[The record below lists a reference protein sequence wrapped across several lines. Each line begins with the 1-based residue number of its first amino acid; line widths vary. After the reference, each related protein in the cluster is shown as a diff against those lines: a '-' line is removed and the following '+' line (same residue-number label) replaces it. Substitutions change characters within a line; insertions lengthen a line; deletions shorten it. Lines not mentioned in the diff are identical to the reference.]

1 MNTRDPNPNPLPA
14 EPVLGPV
21 SRTGIPVPT
30 SVDASAVNPERIGKP
45 GEYPFTRGIFPD
57 GYQGRLWTI
66 RQYSGF
72 GTAEESNERYKFL
85 LDQGQ
90 TGLSVALDL
99 PTQCGLDPT
108 HPMAKPEIGK
118 VGVSLSNLSEA
129 EILFKDLDLGKIST
143 SFTINGTAAI
153 IYAMYLAVADKQGVP
168 RSKLT
173 GTIQN
178 DILKEYV
185 ARGTWIF
192 PVRPSMR
199 LIADSILYSNDV
211 TPRFNPISIAGAHV
225 RDAGATAAE
234 EMAYTLANGLAYVDE
249 LQRRGGD
256 VEKFA
261 KRLSFFFYV
270 HMDFFDEIAKFRAGR
285 RLWARFMKERYAVQ
299 DPKAQHFR
307 FGVVCG
313 GSSLVAPQ
321 PYNNA
326 VRVAVETMAAVFGGA
341 QSIFTC
347 AFDEAFQI
355 PTEFSAELAVR
366 TQQMIAFEI
375 GHRPHGRPARR
386 QLLPGAAHRP
396 HGGND
401 RQGDGRDRRLRRRGP
416 GHRGRLDPAAAGRT
430 RPGAQARH
438 RFGQGAHRRPELL
451 PQGRREDRRR
461 RRLQARPDGG
471 PARAGEIREGAGHAQ
486 PDGGRCLARQARR
499 GRGQGQ
505 RERDALP
512 GGVLPRLRHGGGD
525 GGLPEEGMGRIQ
537 GTGESMNETKT
548 ARPLAGKR
556 ILVGK
561 PGLDGHDIGAK
572 IVALTLR
579 DAGAEVIYTGLRRS
593 PAQIAQVAVDE
604 GVDAV
609 GLSILSGSH
618 KELVKDVIAELRER
632 RANGIKVFVGG
643 TIPGEDH
650 AELRDLGVSA
660 VFTADMLLDERGAR
674 NWRRH

>member
-1 MNTRDPNPNPLPA
+1 MNKREKPITAR
-14 EPVLGPV
+14 EPVMTSV
-21 SRTGIPVPT
+21 SRSGIAVPA
-30 SVDASAVNPERIGKP
+30 SVDASAVHPENIGRP

-57 GYQGRLWTI
+57 GYNGRLWTI

-85 LDQGQ
+85 LAQGQ

-99 PTQCGLDPT
+99 PTQCGYDPT
-108 HPMAKPEIGK
+108 HPMARPEIGK

-129 EILFKDLDLGKIST
+129 EILFEGLDLSKIST

-168 RSKLT
+168 REKLT

-211 TPRFNPISIAGAHV
+211 SPRFNAISIAGAHV

-234 EMAYTLANGLAYVDE
+234 EMAYTLANGLAYVEE
-249 LQRRGGD
+249 LRKRGGD

-285 RLWARFMKERYAVQ
+285 RLWARLMKERYGVK

-321 PYNNA
+321 PYNNV

-347 AFDEAFQI
+347 AMDEAFQI

-366 TQQMIAFEI
+366 TQQILAFESGI
-375 GHRPHGRPARR
+375 GRTVDPLGGSYFLEQHTDRMEEMITKVMSEIDAYGGVIPAIEDGWM
-386 QLLPGAAHRP
+386 QL
-396 HGGND
+396 
-401 RQGDGRDRRLRRRGP
+401 RLAERGLERKLDTDA
-416 GHRGRLDPAAAGRT
+416 GKNVIVGQNFFKKENEQRGVREVFTLDPTVAQRALEKFQRVLDTRQSSAVDVALAKLSAAA
-430 RPGAQARH
+430 AKD
-438 RFGQGAHRRPELL
+438 
-451 PQGRREDRRR
+451 RENLMPYLVDCCH
-461 RRLQARPDGG
+461 AY
-471 PARAGEIREGAGHAQ
+471 ATVGEMVS
-486 PDGGRCLARQARR
+486 
-499 GRGQGQ
+499 
-505 RERDALP
+505 
-512 GGVLPRLRHGGGD
+512 VLKN
-525 GGLPEEGMGRIQ
+525 Q
-537 GTGESMNETKT
+537 WGEF
-548 ARPLAGKR
+548 
-556 ILVGK
+556 
-561 PGLDGHDIGAK
+561 
-572 IVALTLR
+572 
-579 DAGAEVIYTGLRRS
+579 
-593 PAQIAQVAVDE
+593 
-604 GVDAV
+604 
-609 GLSILSGSH
+609 
-618 KELVKDVIAELRER
+618 KEPVNL
-632 RANGIKVFVGG
+632 
-643 TIPGEDH
+643 
-650 AELRDLGVSA
+650 
-660 VFTADMLLDERGAR
+660 
-674 NWRRH
+674 

>member
-1 MNTRDPNPNPLPA
+1 MNSRDPLAATPA
-14 EPVLGPV
+14 DVLDEPELGAV
-21 SRTGIPVPT
+21 SRSGIAVPAA
-30 SVDASAVNPERIGKP
+30 VQADAVQPERIGRP
-45 GEYPFTRGIFPD
+45 GEYPFTRGIFAD

-85 LDQGQ
+85 LAQGQ

-99 PTQCGLDPT
+99 PTQCGYDPT
-108 HPMAKPEIGK
+108 HPMARPEIGK

-129 EILFKDLDLGKIST
+129 EILFKDLDLAKIST

-168 RSKLT
+168 RAKLT

-249 LQRRGGD
+249 LRQRGGD

-285 RLWARFMKERYAVQ
+285 RLWARFMKERYGAQ
-299 DPKAQHFR
+299 DAKAQHFR

-321 PYNNA
+321 PYNNV
-326 VRVAVETMAAVFGGA
+326 VRVAVETMAAVLGGA

-366 TQQMIAFEI
+366 TQQMIAYESGIGRTVDPLGGSYFLEQHTDRMEEMILKVMGEI
-375 GHRPHGRPARR
+375 DAYGGVVRAIEDGWIQLRLAERGLERKLDTDAGRNVIVGQNHFKKADETI
-386 QLLPGAAHRP
+386 GV
-396 HGGND
+396 GEVFK
-401 RQGDGRDRRLRRRGP
+401 
-416 GHRGRLDPAAAGRT
+416 LDPTVAQRALEKFQRVLDTRSQAGVDTALARLTAAA
-430 RPGAQARH
+430 AKD
-438 RFGQGAHRRPELL
+438 
-451 PQGRREDRRR
+451 RENVMPYLVDCCH
-461 RRLQARPDGG
+461 AY
-471 PARAGEIREGAGHAQ
+471 ATVGEMVA
-486 PDGGRCLARQARR
+486 CLKQ
-499 GRGQGQ
+499 QW
-505 RERDALP
+505 
-512 GGVLPRLRHGGGD
+512 
-525 GGLPEEGMGRIQ
+525 
-537 GTGESMNETKT
+537 GEF
-548 ARPLAGKR
+548 
-556 ILVGK
+556 
-561 PGLDGHDIGAK
+561 
-572 IVALTLR
+572 
-579 DAGAEVIYTGLRRS
+579 
-593 PAQIAQVAVDE
+593 
-604 GVDAV
+604 
-609 GLSILSGSH
+609 
-618 KELVKDVIAELRER
+618 KEPVNL
-632 RANGIKVFVGG
+632 
-643 TIPGEDH
+643 
-650 AELRDLGVSA
+650 
-660 VFTADMLLDERGAR
+660 
-674 NWRRH
+674 

>member
-1 MNTRDPNPNPLPA
+1 MNKREKPITAR
-14 EPVLGPV
+14 EPVMTAV
-21 SRTGIPVPT
+21 SRSGIAVPA
-30 SVDASAVNPERIGKP
+30 SVDASAVHPENIGQP

-57 GYQGRLWTI
+57 GYNGRLWTI

-85 LDQGQ
+85 LAQGQ

-99 PTQCGLDPT
+99 PTQCGYDPT
-108 HPMAKPEIGK
+108 HPMARPEIGK

-129 EILFKDLDLGKIST
+129 EILFEGLDLSKIST

-168 RSKLT
+168 REKLT

-211 TPRFNPISIAGAHV
+211 SPRFNAISIAGAHV

-234 EMAYTLANGLAYVDE
+234 EMAYTLANGLAYVEE
-249 LQRRGGD
+249 LRKRGGD

-285 RLWARFMKERYAVQ
+285 RLWARLMKERYGVK

-321 PYNNA
+321 PYNNV

-347 AFDEAFQI
+347 AMDEAFQI

-366 TQQMIAFEI
+366 TQQILAFESGI
-375 GHRPHGRPARR
+375 GRTVDPLGGSYFLEQHTDRMEEMITKVMSEIDAYGGVIPAIEDGWM
-386 QLLPGAAHRP
+386 QL
-396 HGGND
+396 
-401 RQGDGRDRRLRRRGP
+401 RLAERGLERKLDTDA
-416 GHRGRLDPAAAGRT
+416 GKNVIVGQNFFKKENEQIGVRELFTLDPTVAQRALEKFQRVLDTRQSSAVDVALAKLSAAA
-430 RPGAQARH
+430 AKD
-438 RFGQGAHRRPELL
+438 
-451 PQGRREDRRR
+451 RENLMPYLVDCCH
-461 RRLQARPDGG
+461 AY
-471 PARAGEIREGAGHAQ
+471 ATVGEMVS
-486 PDGGRCLARQARR
+486 
-499 GRGQGQ
+499 
-505 RERDALP
+505 
-512 GGVLPRLRHGGGD
+512 VLKN
-525 GGLPEEGMGRIQ
+525 Q
-537 GTGESMNETKT
+537 WGEF
-548 ARPLAGKR
+548 
-556 ILVGK
+556 
-561 PGLDGHDIGAK
+561 
-572 IVALTLR
+572 
-579 DAGAEVIYTGLRRS
+579 
-593 PAQIAQVAVDE
+593 
-604 GVDAV
+604 
-609 GLSILSGSH
+609 
-618 KELVKDVIAELRER
+618 KEPVNL
-632 RANGIKVFVGG
+632 
-643 TIPGEDH
+643 
-650 AELRDLGVSA
+650 
-660 VFTADMLLDERGAR
+660 
-674 NWRRH
+674 

>member
-1 MNTRDPNPNPLPA
+1 MNANTPDLRQLA
-14 EPVLGPV
+14 EPELGTV
-21 SRTGIPVPT
+21 SRSGIPVPT
-30 SVDASAVNPERIGKP
+30 CVPAEAVNQDGIGKP

-85 LDQGQ
+85 LDRGQ

-99 PTQCGLDPT
+99 PTQCGYDPV

-129 EILFKDLDLGKIST
+129 EILFQDLDLSRIST

-199 LIADSILYSNDV
+199 LVADSILYSNEV
-211 TPRFNPISIAGAHV
+211 SPRFNPISIAGAHV

-234 EMAYTLANGLAYVDE
+234 EMAYTLANGLAYVEE
-249 LQRRGGD
+249 LRRRGGD

-270 HMDFFDEIAKFRAGR
+270 HMDFFDEVAKFRAGR
-285 RLWARFMKERYAVQ
+285 RIWARLMKERYGAQ

-321 PYNNA
+321 PYNNV
-326 VRVAVETMAAVFGGA
+326 VRVAVETMAAVMGGA

-347 AFDEAFQI
+347 ALDEAFQI

-366 TQQMIAFEI
+366 TQQIIAYESGIGRTVDPLGGSYFVEHHTDRMEEMILKVMAEIDEYGGVIPAIEDGWIQLRLAERGLERKLDTDSGKNVIVGQNFFSNPDEEI
-375 GHRPHGRPARR
+375 GVGEVFS
-386 QLLPGAAHRP
+386 
-396 HGGND
+396 
-401 RQGDGRDRRLRRRGP
+401 
-416 GHRGRLDPAAAGRT
+416 LDPAIAERVMEKYERLMDT
-430 RPGAQARH
+430 RNQ
-438 RFGQGAHRRPELL
+438 
-451 PQGRREDRRR
+451 
-461 RRLQARPDGG
+461 
-471 PARAGEIREGAGHAQ
+471 
-486 PDGGRCLARQARR
+486 
-499 GRGQGQ
+499 
-505 RERDALP
+505 
-512 GGVLPRLRHGGGD
+512 
-525 GGLPEEGMGRIQ
+525 
-537 GTGESMNETKT
+537 
-548 ARPLAGKR
+548 
-556 ILVGK
+556 
-561 PGLDGHDIGAK
+561 
-572 IVALTLR
+572 
-579 DAGAEVIYTGLRRS
+579 AEVDAALNRL
-593 PAQIAQVAVDE
+593 AAAAAKDDE
-604 GVDAV
+604 NIMPYLVECCHAYATV
-609 GLSILSGSH
+609 GEMVSRLKQQWGEF
-618 KELVKDVIAELRER
+618 KEPVNL
-632 RANGIKVFVGG
+632 
-643 TIPGEDH
+643 
-650 AELRDLGVSA
+650 
-660 VFTADMLLDERGAR
+660 
-674 NWRRH
+674 

>member
-1 MNTRDPNPNPLPA
+1 MNITEKTSA
-14 EPVLGPV
+14 TSEPVMTSV
-21 SRTGIPVPT
+21 SRSGIPVPA
-30 SVDASAVNPERIGKP
+30 SVDTGAVHPENIGKP

-57 GYQGRLWTI
+57 GYNGRLWTI

-85 LDQGQ
+85 LAQGQ

-99 PTQCGLDPT
+99 PTQCGYDPT
-108 HPMAKPEIGK
+108 HPMARPEIGK

-129 EILFKDLDLGKIST
+129 EILFQGLDLSKIST

-168 RSKLT
+168 REKLT

-192 PVRPSMR
+192 PVRPSLR

-211 TPRFNPISIAGAHV
+211 SPRFNAISIAGAHV

-249 LQRRGGD
+249 LRRRGGD

-285 RLWARFMKERYAVQ
+285 RLWARLMKERYDVK

-321 PYNNA
+321 PYNNV

-347 AFDEAFQI
+347 AMDEAFQI

-366 TQQMIAFEI
+366 TQQILAYESGIGRTVDPLGGSYFLEQHTDRMEEMIIKVMSEI
-375 GHRPHGRPARR
+375 DTYGGVIPAIEDGWM
-386 QLLPGAAHRP
+386 QLRLAERGLERK
-396 HGGND
+396 
-401 RQGDGRDRRLRRRGP
+401 RDTDAGKNVIIGQNFFKKENEDIGVRELFT
-416 GHRGRLDPAAAGRT
+416 LDPTVAKRALEKFQRVLDTRQQSAVDAALAKLSVAAAN
-430 RPGAQARH
+430 
-438 RFGQGAHRRPELL
+438 
-451 PQGRREDRRR
+451 
-461 RRLQARPDGG
+461 DGENVM
-471 PARAGEIREGAGHAQ
+471 PYLVDCCHAYATVGEMVSCMKNQ
-486 PDGGRCLARQARR
+486 W
-499 GRGQGQ
+499 
-505 RERDALP
+505 
-512 GGVLPRLRHGGGD
+512 
-525 GGLPEEGMGRIQ
+525 
-537 GTGESMNETKT
+537 GEF
-548 ARPLAGKR
+548 
-556 ILVGK
+556 
-561 PGLDGHDIGAK
+561 
-572 IVALTLR
+572 
-579 DAGAEVIYTGLRRS
+579 
-593 PAQIAQVAVDE
+593 
-604 GVDAV
+604 
-609 GLSILSGSH
+609 
-618 KELVKDVIAELRER
+618 KEPVNL
-632 RANGIKVFVGG
+632 
-643 TIPGEDH
+643 
-650 AELRDLGVSA
+650 
-660 VFTADMLLDERGAR
+660 
-674 NWRRH
+674 

>member
-1 MNTRDPNPNPLPA
+1 MNDARMPLPP
-14 EPVLGPV
+14 EVRPVNRSGV
-21 SRTGIPVPT
+21 EVPT
-30 SVDASAVNPERIGKP
+30 SVDASVVDPSRIGKP

-66 RQYSGF
+66 RQYAGF

-85 LDQGQ
+85 LSKGQ

-108 HPMAKPEIGK
+108 HPMARPEIGK

-129 EILFKDLDLGKIST
+129 EILFEGLDLSRIST

-153 IYAMYLAVADKQGVP
+153 VYAMYLAVADKQNVP
-168 RSKLT
+168 RAKLT

-211 TPRFNPISIAGAHV
+211 SPRFNPISIAGAHV

-249 LQRRGGD
+249 LRSRGGD

-270 HMDFFDEIAKFRAGR
+270 HMDFFEEIAKFRAGR
-285 RLWARFMKERYAVQ
+285 RLWATLMKERYGVQ

-321 PYNNA
+321 PYNNVA
-326 VRVAVETMAAVFGGA
+326 RVAVETMAAVLGGA

-366 TQQMIAFEI
+366 TQQIIAYESGIARTVDPLGGSYFLEQ
-375 GHRPHGRPARR
+375 HTDRMEGR
-386 QLLPGAAHRP
+386 
-396 HGGND
+396 
-401 RQGDGRDRRLRRRGP
+401 
-416 GHRGRLDPAAAGRT
+416 
-430 RPGAQARH
+430 
-438 RFGQGAHRRPELL
+438 
-451 PQGRREDRRR
+451 
-461 RRLQARPDGG
+461 
-471 PARAGEIREGAGHAQ
+471 IREVMDEMEAY
-486 PDGGRCLARQARR
+486 
-499 GRGQGQ
+499 
-505 RERDALP
+505 
-512 GGVLPRLRHGGGD
+512 GGVIKAIEDGWIQLRLAER
-525 GGLPEEGMGRIQ
+525 GLER
-537 GTGESMNETKT
+537 K
-548 ARPLAGKR
+548 
-556 ILVGK
+556 
-561 PGLDGHDIGAK
+561 LD
-572 IVALTLR
+572 T
-579 DAGAEVIYTGLRRS
+579 DAGASVIVGQNHFRKDGEEIRVGEVFSLDATV
-593 PAQIAQVAVDE
+593 AQRALEKYQRVLDTRDNAAVEATLARLSTAAANDRE
-604 GVDAV
+604 NVMPYLVDCCHAYATV
-609 GLSILSGSH
+609 GEMVSSLKRQWGEF
-618 KELVKDVIAELRER
+618 KEPVNL
-632 RANGIKVFVGG
+632 
-643 TIPGEDH
+643 
-650 AELRDLGVSA
+650 
-660 VFTADMLLDERGAR
+660 
-674 NWRRH
+674 

>member
-1 MNTRDPNPNPLPA
+1 MNSRDALGAQPV
-14 EPVLGPV
+14 EPSV
-21 SRTGIPVPT
+21 SSINRSGIEVPT
-30 SVDASAVNPERIGKP
+30 SVAASAVLPENIGAP

-85 LDQGQ
+85 LAKGQ

-99 PTQCGLDPT
+99 PTQCGFDPN
-108 HPMAKPEIGK
+108 HPMARPEIGK

-129 EILFKDLDLGKIST
+129 EILFEGIDLSKIST

-153 IYAMYLAVADKQGVP
+153 IYAMYLAVADKQNVP
-168 RSKLT
+168 RANLT

-211 TPRFNPISIAGAHV
+211 SPRFNPISIAGAHV

-249 LQRRGGD
+249 LRARGGD

-270 HMDFFDEIAKFRAGR
+270 HMDFFEEIAKFRAGR
-285 RLWARFMKERYAVQ
+285 RLWARLMKERFGAQ

-321 PYNNA
+321 PYNNV
-326 VRVAVETMAAVFGGA
+326 VRVAVETMAAVLGGA

-355 PTEFSAELAVR
+355 PTENSAELALR
-366 TQQMIAFEI
+366 TQQIIAYESGLARTVDPLGGSYFLEQHTDRMEQKIVELMGEIDAYGGVIKAIEEGWIQSRLAERAFE
-375 GHRPHGRPARR
+375 RKVDSDSGRNVVVGQNYFKKSNEEIKVGDIFTLDPT
-386 QLLPGAAHRP
+386 AAKRALGKFQRVLDTRNHSAVDSTLSKLADAASR
-396 HGGND
+396 D
-401 RQGDGRDRRLRRRGP
+401 RQNVMPHLVDCCHAYVTVGEMVACLKKEWGE
-416 GHRGRLDPAAAGRT
+416 
-430 RPGAQARH
+430 
-438 RFGQGAHRRPELL
+438 F
-451 PQGRREDRRR
+451 REPVN
-461 RRLQARPDGG
+461 L
-471 PARAGEIREGAGHAQ
+471 
-486 PDGGRCLARQARR
+486 
-499 GRGQGQ
+499 
-505 RERDALP
+505 
-512 GGVLPRLRHGGGD
+512 
-525 GGLPEEGMGRIQ
+525 
-537 GTGESMNETKT
+537 
-548 ARPLAGKR
+548 
-556 ILVGK
+556 
-561 PGLDGHDIGAK
+561 
-572 IVALTLR
+572 
-579 DAGAEVIYTGLRRS
+579 
-593 PAQIAQVAVDE
+593 
-604 GVDAV
+604 
-609 GLSILSGSH
+609 
-618 KELVKDVIAELRER
+618 
-632 RANGIKVFVGG
+632 
-643 TIPGEDH
+643 
-650 AELRDLGVSA
+650 
-660 VFTADMLLDERGAR
+660 
-674 NWRRH
+674 

>member
-1 MNTRDPNPNPLPA
+1 MTMSEKPA
-14 EPVLGPV
+14 VAREPIMSSV
-21 SRTGIPVPT
+21 SRSGIPVPA
-30 SVDASAVNPERIGKP
+30 SVHASAVHPENIGQP

-57 GYQGRLWTI
+57 GYNGRLWTI

-85 LDQGQ
+85 LAQGQ

-99 PTQCGLDPT
+99 PTQCGYDPT
-108 HPMAKPEIGK
+108 HPMARPEIGK

-129 EILFKDLDLGKIST
+129 EILFQGLDLAKIST

-211 TPRFNPISIAGAHV
+211 SPRFNAISIAGAHV

-249 LQRRGGD
+249 LRSRGGD

-285 RLWARFMKERYAVQ
+285 RLWARFMKERYGVK

-321 PYNNA
+321 PYNNV

-347 AFDEAFQI
+347 ALDEAFQI

-366 TQQMIAFEI
+366 TQQILAFESGI
-375 GHRPHGRPARR
+375 GRTVDPLGGSYFLEQHTDRMEEMITKVIDEIDAYGGVIPAIEDGWM
-386 QLLPGAAHRP
+386 QL
-396 HGGND
+396 
-401 RQGDGRDRRLRRRGP
+401 RLAERGLERKLDTDA
-416 GHRGRLDPAAAGRT
+416 GKNVIVGQNFFKKENEEIGVRELFTLDPTVAERALDKFQRVLDTRQQSAVDASLAKLSVAAAKDQENVMPYLVDCCHAYAT
-430 RPGAQARH
+430 V
-438 RFGQGAHRRPELL
+438 
-451 PQGRREDRRR
+451 
-461 RRLQARPDGG
+461 
-471 PARAGEIREGAGHAQ
+471 GEMVS
-486 PDGGRCLARQARR
+486 CLKNQW
-499 GRGQGQ
+499 
-505 RERDALP
+505 
-512 GGVLPRLRHGGGD
+512 
-525 GGLPEEGMGRIQ
+525 
-537 GTGESMNETKT
+537 GEF
-548 ARPLAGKR
+548 
-556 ILVGK
+556 
-561 PGLDGHDIGAK
+561 
-572 IVALTLR
+572 
-579 DAGAEVIYTGLRRS
+579 
-593 PAQIAQVAVDE
+593 
-604 GVDAV
+604 
-609 GLSILSGSH
+609 
-618 KELVKDVIAELRER
+618 KEPVNL
-632 RANGIKVFVGG
+632 
-643 TIPGEDH
+643 
-650 AELRDLGVSA
+650 
-660 VFTADMLLDERGAR
+660 
-674 NWRRH
+674 